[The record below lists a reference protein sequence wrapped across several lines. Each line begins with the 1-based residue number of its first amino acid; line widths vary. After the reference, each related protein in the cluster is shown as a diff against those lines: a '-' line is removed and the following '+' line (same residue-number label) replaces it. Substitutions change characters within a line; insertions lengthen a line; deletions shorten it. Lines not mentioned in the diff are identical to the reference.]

1 MNEISQELWSKGD
14 EVLGTMSF
22 AEQVK
27 NKLLGVTKNYQ
38 SALKT
43 KDSKIHQLQESDK
56 KLQGELNGLNQEY
69 SKARNEF
76 KSKSSEFKAL
86 KEKLENENETL
97 KEKLLVQETKM
108 DEFRMVADENKTTIE
123 ELTKKLTEAEREYK
137 DNIQTMTEDNEAN
150 I

>member
-43 KDSKIHQLQESDK
+43 KDSKIH
-56 KLQGELNGLNQEY
+56 
-69 SKARNEF
+69 
-76 KSKSSEFKAL
+76 
-86 KEKLENENETL
+86 
-97 KEKLLVQETKM
+97 
-108 DEFRMVADENKTTIE
+108 
-123 ELTKKLTEAEREYK
+123 
-137 DNIQTMTEDNEAN
+137 
-150 I
+150 